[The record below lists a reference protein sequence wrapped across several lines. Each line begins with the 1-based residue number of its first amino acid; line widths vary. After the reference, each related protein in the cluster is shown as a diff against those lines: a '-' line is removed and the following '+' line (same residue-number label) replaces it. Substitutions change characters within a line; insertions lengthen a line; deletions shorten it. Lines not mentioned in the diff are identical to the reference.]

1 MSLPDLAA
9 YAPHRTLPD
18 ADFEGTAVPGL
29 RADFYRRA
37 DGDRIASV
45 GRYTYQG
52 RDVLMAWGFVDE
64 KHCRRHAVHHPD
76 HGWQSVVDGCPDVR
90 FVHDE
95 GEVVGLEVRSP
106 AGEWLPARPH
116 RPR

>member
-1 MSLPDLAA
+1 M
-9 YAPHRTLPD
+9 
-18 ADFEGTAVPGL
+18 PGL
-29 RADFYRRA
+29 RADFYRRT

-95 GEVVGLEVRSP
+95 DEVVGLEVRSP